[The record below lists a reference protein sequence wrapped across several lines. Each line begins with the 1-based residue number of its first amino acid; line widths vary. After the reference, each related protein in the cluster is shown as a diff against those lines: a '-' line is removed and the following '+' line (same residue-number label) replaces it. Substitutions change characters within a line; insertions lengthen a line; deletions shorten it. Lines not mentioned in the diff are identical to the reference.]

1 MQHPNEK
8 LTQAEWTAIER
19 PSPDRD
25 VLFFLK
31 EAFHAPDTVK
41 SLQTVCQFL
50 KMPHSPTLDDQ
61 LTEFLVT
68 GQCPSN
74 MKSANLIRL
83 KNAVL
88 PDELY
93 EKQLLSALTALKR
106 PRADQVQLVWTLHCL
121 LLLNVVTP
129 LQRLREKAMDAVAK
143 AAVNP
148 LAVVR
153 RFASLESPKK
163 TELRLYDHQRA
174 LFAVEPGLI
183 LYEAPTG
190 TGKTLSPIG
199 LAERGDVQLIV
210 FLCGSRNVCLSLA
223 QKCLTVGL
231 RVAFALGSKTA
242 ADVRLHNSAAKT
254 FAHRDERTGAK
265 RGIDH
270 LDGTLVQV
278 AICDLPSAPALFDWL
293 RLRPDY
299 DPSKYVLYWDDST
312 AGLDRPDHPLQGP
325 IRTMWEKN
333 DIPFIV
339 MASATLP
346 DASLLAPMTEA
357 YGRRFGLPV
366 RTVRSTQGA
375 DATVQILDTD
385 NFVAMPHHC
394 CETDEE
400 RESAVRHLRAKPNL
414 LRYVDLAVAVA
425 ALVST
430 DEALWEGRFPTL
442 SHVGAAAIKDA
453 YLEVVPL
460 LKPAD
465 FRLKLHE
472 STVQFMTAD
481 AHTITDPALF
491 VADDLQKVVKFCLSF
506 LNKSIVSALEANLR
520 KNEEIK
526 AKIVQL
532 RKKLEDVMAS
542 DGLGEKK
549 AAVHRLSPEA
559 IQIEEQIQCTTLLTI
574 ELPKRYVPNSAEHQ
588 RLWAPP
594 ETKPLSEQPYTSD
607 LDPGVAEK
615 ILETSVADEW
625 KLLLLTGIGGFFKD
639 APSDYLEIV
648 KTLAGDQR
656 LYMILADTDYIYGT
670 SYPFGHIYVGKDL
683 ADFTQSKFVQ
693 VCGRVGRY
701 VGRGRSSV
709 RLRDNLAIRKMF
721 LPATSNIEA
730 ILMNEILL

>member
-1 MQHPNEK
+1 
-8 LTQAEWTAIER
+8 
-19 PSPDRD
+19 
-25 VLFFLK
+25 
-31 EAFHAPDTVK
+31 
-41 SLQTVCQFL
+41 
-50 KMPHSPTLDDQ
+50 
-61 LTEFLVT
+61 
-68 GQCPSN
+68 
-74 MKSANLIRL
+74 
-83 KNAVL
+83 
-88 PDELY
+88 
-93 EKQLLSALTALKR
+93 
-106 PRADQVQLVWTLHCL
+106 
-121 LLLNVVTP
+121 
-129 LQRLREKAMDAVAK
+129 
-143 AAVNP
+143 
-148 LAVVR
+148 
-153 RFASLESPKK
+153 
-163 TELRLYDHQRA
+163 
-174 LFAVEPGLI
+174 
-183 LYEAPTG
+183 
-190 TGKTLSPIG
+190 
-199 LAERGDVQLIV
+199 
-210 FLCGSRNVCLSLA
+210 
-223 QKCLTVGL
+223 
-231 RVAFALGSKTA
+231 
-242 ADVRLHNSAAKT
+242 
-254 FAHRDERTGAK
+254 
-265 RGIDH
+265 
-270 LDGTLVQV
+270 
-278 AICDLPSAPALFDWL
+278 
-293 RLRPDY
+293 
-299 DPSKYVLYWDDST
+299 
-312 AGLDRPDHPLQGP
+312 
-325 IRTMWEKN
+325 
-333 DIPFIV
+333 
-339 MASATLP
+339 
-346 DASLLAPMTEA
+346 
-357 YGRRFGLPV
+357 
-366 RTVRSTQGA
+366 
-375 DATVQILDTD
+375 
-385 NFVAMPHHC
+385 
-394 CETDEE
+394 
-400 RESAVRHLRAKPNL
+400 
-414 LRYVDLAVAVA
+414 
-425 ALVST
+425 
-430 DEALWEGRFPTL
+430 
-442 SHVGAAAIKDA
+442 
-453 YLEVVPL
+453 
-460 LKPAD
+460 
-465 FRLKLHE
+465 
-472 STVQFMTAD
+472 MTAD